1 MRSLLRIVLLYLVL
15 PVVALVVIGL
25 AWLRADAA
33 RPLDRYFDERQGR
46 IAGVQGTVAMDTV
59 GQLSGLTTI
68 TSDSGLNVTF
78 REIRKAEPESP
89 LPVLV
94 VLGGHRTGSDAVDLF
109 GDVGERAVVAMD
121 YPYEGA
127 EKVRGLFEILK
138 TIPLARKAFIDT
150 PPAVS
155 LVLDYLEQSTWANQD
170 EIVIVGASL
179 GVPFAALIAARDQ
192 RIDGAMLVH
201 GAADNEAWLE
211 TQVARRNDV
220 RFLHRPLAKVIH
232 WLAYGPTFDTS
243 ANVALISPRPVIIVG
258 ATDDERTRAGQTEAL
273 FAAAGEPKILRW
285 TEGQHVQ
292 PNRNDIIDSLLAIAD
307 QELPLRAAE

>member
-1 MRSLLRIVLLYLVL
+1 MRKLLRIVVLYLVL
-15 PVVALVVIGL
+15 PIVALAVIGL
-25 AWLRADAA
+25 AWLRMDAA
-33 RPLDRYFDERQGR
+33 RPLNDYFDERQGE
-46 IAGVQGTVAMDTV
+46 IAGVQGTVTLDTT

-68 TSDSGLNVTF
+68 TSDSGLAVTF
-78 REIRKAEPESP
+78 REIRQAEPESP

-109 GDVGERAVVAMD
+109 GDVGNRAVVAMD

-127 EKVRGLFEILK
+127 EKVRGFIEILQ
-138 TIPLARKAFIDT
+138 TVPLARKAFIDT

-155 LVLDYLEQSTWANQD
+155 LVLDYLEDANWANQD

-192 RIDGAMLVH
+192 RVDGAMLVH
-201 GAADNEAWLE
+201 GAADNELWLE

-220 RFLHRPLAKVIH
+220 RFLHRPLATVIH
-232 WLAYGPTFDTS
+232 WLAYGPTFDTG

-258 ATDDERTRAGQTEAL
+258 ATDDERMPAGQTEAL

-292 PNRNDIIDSLLAIAD
+292 PNRSDIIESLLAIAD